1 MNIKLTPVNI
11 KDKNKLGDMLRVY
24 QTEMFEKDMG
34 KYKYLDSY
42 WKNPR
47 RFPFFV
53 MIDSDI
59 AGLVLIN
66 DYTIILDKG
75 NSISEFYISKDFR
88 EKGVGKEAARL
99 AFNMFPRKWELR
111 ELKNNKGAHSFWNT
125 IISGFTNNKYTEV
138 YTDDDKWDGWIITFD
153 MNGKLFPKT
162 F

>member
-1 MNIKLTPVNI
+1 MKIKLTPVDI

-24 QTEMFEKDMG
+24 QTEMFERDMG
-34 KYKYLDSY
+34 KYKYLNSY

-47 RFPFFV
+47 RFPFFI

-66 DYTIILDKG
+66 DHTIILDKG

-99 AFNMFPRKWELR
+99 AFNMFPGKWELR
-111 ELKNNKGAHSFWNT
+111 ELKDNKRAHTFWNT
-125 IISGFTNNKYTEV
+125 IISEFTNSKYTEV

-153 MNGKLFPKT
+153 MNGKLFQ
-162 F
+162 